1 MSDIFISY
9 RREDSEGWTGHLA
22 DRLQQA
28 FGKNSVFYDYDSIE
42 PSRDWK
48 QAIEKG
54 LRQCKL
60 LIVVIGP
67 KWVTATDVNGI
78 RRLEDPA
85 DLVRLELSAAF
96 QKHIPILPVLVG
108 KAQLPKS
115 VDLPGDL
122 QDILKYQAFE
132 LPSRNWGQAI
142 ESLTGLVAQVTRNRR
157 KQSAD
162 HTTLI
167 DVGSGLVIDNTE
179 AGSLVGIRDAQVPD
193 EIRQVRVGQGAVI
206 RNSKIGDIVGTETT
220 GSRKPKSC

>member
-122 QDILKYQAFE
+122 QDRYGEVAWSRLFQKVPRPASLAIP
-132 LPSRNWGQAI
+132 PSAPRDSGPD
-142 ESLTGLVAQVTRNRR
+142 SPVT
-157 KQSAD
+157 S
-162 HTTLI
+162 
-167 DVGSGLVIDNTE
+167 
-179 AGSLVGIRDAQVPD
+179 
-193 EIRQVRVGQGAVI
+193 
-206 RNSKIGDIVGTETT
+206 
-220 GSRKPKSC
+220 